1 MLVFLLVILVAF
13 FYLYKKWIYTY
24 WKRRGVYQMKPEFFY
39 GNFKPM
45 TTGKMSVAELIRE
58 IYTEIKAKGGQYG
71 GFYQVFKPG
80 FMPVDL
86 DIIKGIV
93 QKDFGHFMNH
103 GNYTNPEVDP
113 LSNHLFAMEGEEW
126 RKMRSKLTPTF
137 TTGKMKMMFPTM
149 VACTQGLN
157 EMLKDHASIQ
167 DAVDIKDLIARFTTD
182 IIGSAA
188 FGIDCNSLQDPN
200 SDFRQFGKQVF
211 EVTFWKRLK
220 RLISTNLPKWL
231 LDLIRLKMV
240 DQALEDFFM
249 GIVRSTI
256 KFREQNNVYRRD
268 FLHLMLQLKNKGK
281 VTEDKD
287 FKPVDEG
294 LETTRENDDNFLTFN
309 EVAAQCFVFFIAGF
323 ETSSTTI
330 SFALLELSK
339 NPEIQD
345 KLREE
350 IRSVLKKH
358 NNEFTYDAIM
368 EMKYLDKVVNET
380 LRIHPPASAIARI
393 CNTDYKVP
401 NTDLIIKNGIK
412 ILVPIIGIHTDPDHY
427 PNPNVF
433 DPERFNEE
441 NKAKRHQFAFI
452 PFGEGPRMCI
462 GSRFGLL
469 QSKVGISS
477 IIKDF
482 AVSLHQKTKLPIKYS
497 PKSIISAVEGDVWLT
512 VQLVNCVQKYSEHLF
527 TMEGEK
533 WKILRK
539 KWTAAFTTGKMKMM
553 FPILIACSENLKD
566 VVDKHAVLDDAVDI
580 KDIIARFTTDI
591 ISSAAFGI
599 ECNSLRNPDS
609 EFRKFGRK
617 IFELGKWKHL
627 KRQMGN
633 SLPKW
638 FLDTIQ
644 MNPVDH
650 ETEDFFMEAVRS
662 TVRYRE
668 ENNVYRTDFMQ
679 LLLELRNNG
688 KLSDDQ
694 GVSSVGKNDC
704 NSQFLSLNEVA
715 AQCFVFFVGGFE
727 SSAMT
732 TTFTMLELAR
742 NQEIQDKLR
751 TEITTVLEK
760 YDQKLTYEGIMEMTY
775 LDKIVHEALRL
786 HPPGSGIG
794 RICNSDYKIP
804 GTDLLIEKGVRV
816 LVPILALHRD
826 PDHYPDP
833 EVFDPERFNEENKA
847 KRHPFAY
854 IPFGEGPRMC
864 IATRWGLL
872 QTKVG
877 IVAIIKDFS
886 VTLNKKTQLPIK
898 YAPKAVVTSVAGGIW
913 LDLQSLQ

>member
-1 MLVFLLVILVAF
+1 MEEDEVQTHTNIHYRTTFPTWILDLMKLKMLSQEMDDFFMGMIRSTVDYREKNNVFRRDFMHLLLQLKNKGRVTDDEDIRPDDHKDPNGHYLSFNEVAAQCFVFFIAGFETSSTATTFTLFELAQDQEIQDKLRDEIRTVLKKHNNEITYDGILEMTYLDQVLNESLRLHPPAASIGRVCNEDFKIPNTDVI
-13 FYLYKKWIYTY
+13 I
-24 WKRRGVYQMKPEFFY
+24 E
-39 GNFKPM
+39 
-45 TTGKMSVAELIRE
+45 
-58 IYTEIKAKGGQYG
+58 
-71 GFYQVFKPG
+71 
-80 FMPVDL
+80 
-86 DIIKGIV
+86 KGIRV
-93 QKDFGHFMNH
+93 VIPTLAIHRDPDNYPNPDLFDPERFSEKNKANRHPMAHLPFG
-103 GNYTNPEVDP
+103 
-113 LSNHLFAMEGEEW
+113 EGP
-126 RKMRSKLTPTF
+126 RMCI
-137 TTGKMKMMFPTM
+137 GKMKMMFPTM

-512 VQLVNCVQKYSEHLF
+512 VQLVN
-527 TMEGEK
+527 
-533 WKILRK
+533 
-539 KWTAAFTTGKMKMM
+539 
-553 FPILIACSENLKD
+553 
-566 VVDKHAVLDDAVDI
+566 
-580 KDIIARFTTDI
+580 
-591 ISSAAFGI
+591 
-599 ECNSLRNPDS
+599 
-609 EFRKFGRK
+609 
-617 IFELGKWKHL
+617 
-627 KRQMGN
+627 
-633 SLPKW
+633 
-638 FLDTIQ
+638 
-644 MNPVDH
+644 
-650 ETEDFFMEAVRS
+650 
-662 TVRYRE
+662 
-668 ENNVYRTDFMQ
+668 
-679 LLLELRNNG
+679 
-688 KLSDDQ
+688 
-694 GVSSVGKNDC
+694 
-704 NSQFLSLNEVA
+704 
-715 AQCFVFFVGGFE
+715 
-727 SSAMT
+727 
-732 TTFTMLELAR
+732 
-742 NQEIQDKLR
+742 
-751 TEITTVLEK
+751 
-760 YDQKLTYEGIMEMTY
+760 
-775 LDKIVHEALRL
+775 
-786 HPPGSGIG
+786 
-794 RICNSDYKIP
+794 
-804 GTDLLIEKGVRV
+804 
-816 LVPILALHRD
+816 
-826 PDHYPDP
+826 
-833 EVFDPERFNEENKA
+833 
-847 KRHPFAY
+847 
-854 IPFGEGPRMC
+854 
-864 IATRWGLL
+864 
-872 QTKVG
+872 
-877 IVAIIKDFS
+877 
-886 VTLNKKTQLPIK
+886 
-898 YAPKAVVTSVAGGIW
+898 
-913 LDLQSLQ
+913 